1 MKRILCNFLSALNQT
16 VKKNKSSFNFIYF
29 RQAPSLLRA
38 LIDTGYIQYYTR
50 TGNTLT
56 IHLRVSI
63 EGPVLSSIKQKSKPS
78 KIFFVRWKQLKKTST
93 LTLVLVD
100 SQFMTLSEAIA
111 EKKGGISLV
120 EVI

>member
-1 MKRILCNFLSALNQT
+1 
-16 VKKNKSSFNFIYF
+16 VK
-29 RQAPSLLRA
+29 
-38 LIDTGYIQYYTR
+38 
-50 TGNTLT
+50 T
-56 IHLRVSI
+56 I
-63 EGPVLSSIKQKSKPS
+63 
-78 KIFFVRWKQLKKTST
+78 KKTST